1 MQAFQGVTLKDLE
14 RIATDVLAFPGG
26 MPKIDRFMMNPF
38 ALVQRCLPVCL
49 IVCIATA
56 CGAFGGE
63 DKPIVP
69 PPIPALA
76 PGADKTA
83 PAKKGADAAMPEVDW
98 SAAKQSF
105 IEDKDAVVLAGNAW
119 VRYKGNKLEADNIV
133 FFRQTREMYAE
144 GNVRLRAGESEMAA
158 AAAYVDVNSDTGYL
172 IDATVRVSA
181 PPTSMP
187 GMGKSKGQKKEEKSE
202 SEKEMFGMNRGRDP
216 FGVYLMPAED
226 PQARANLVFRAQKI
240 VKQGRMLYTAEDAFV
255 TSDDMVHPMYGVKA
269 GQLDFYMYEVADK
282 DNPEKKE
289 LKPQKV
295 VVKRAQINILG
306 QSLFPFPQIT
316 YDMVKRNNFF
326 DTHYGNSDRWG
337 PFLLNRIGFNLGGG
351 ENKIFD
357 PTHVYFD
364 LDERWKRGPAAGFE
378 VDWQSGVRPPET
390 PGEKSKFERGVG
402 HFRIYAL
409 DEFQTSEEDDIRRAR
424 RDLDRR
430 LQPKIDGYPR
440 RQYDANILFEKRRRL
455 EDAGPPSFDIDE
467 HRDEFRGMIDF
478 QQHQPLKRFA
488 GIDNLQLDLK
498 YQRESDRDFM
508 HEYFYRDYLNENQPE
523 ALASLRKAG
532 DNYSIELLYR
542 GNTQE
547 FDGAPPRSATEY
559 GSFTRYEP
567 ALTYSLTSTPLPEGF
582 YMRTEMQGARVV
594 RDFERDLYNQDQI
607 HADRAYAVVDFS
619 RPMKWGALNFVP
631 HLGTQQMIY
640 DNARDGGN
648 VEQGAITYGFD
659 LTSRI
664 YGTFADFENEALGLT
679 NGMRHIIEPRIS
691 YSGVSDTRES
701 PEDLL
706 DFDDIDN
713 LTPLDKVT
721 FSIEQTFQTK
731 RADKDGNLHSVNF
744 AGFDM
749 AMDWF
754 PRNRDQERL
763 LHGDA
768 LDLLRMDGFL
778 RVLDIFK
785 IRAGLGVRPEDF
797 RTETAM
803 YGITIDPQTRWRLKL
818 EERYEFADK
827 SRAIVGSD
835 QTHVKLEYQLSERWG
850 FSLEWVNEAKKS
862 LATRKG
868 RQVERIGLTRS
879 YGPIDAT
886 FTYAVDRNQGEHT
899 FFASA
904 RPTASYRNVIVP
916 ATDLLVAQGEVTGDA
931 DTPEERNF
939 DPFELLKQKKAAKK
953 GAKTTAPGKAGA
965 PAPAPLKDNEV
976 PIPPAPGSDQR
987 GATPGGAGGDA
998 AMFRDPNA
1006 PVNVSTRDAGTFKD
1020 PKDAKAATAE
1030 PKKPARK
1037 VDEDDW
1043 TGPAPTPAST
1053 RSK

>member
-1 MQAFQGVTLKDLE
+1 MAYGV
-14 RIATDVLAFPGG
+14 
-26 MPKIDRFMMNPF
+26 
-38 ALVQRCLPVCL
+38 
-49 IVCIATA
+49 
-56 CGAFGGE
+56 FGGE

-69 PPIPALA
+69 PPAPAPAADA
-76 PGADKTA
+76 PKKE
-83 PAKKGADAAMPEVDW
+83 PAKKGAEAALPEVDW

-144 GNVRLRAGESEMAA
+144 GNVRLRAGESEMSAQA
-158 AAAYVDVNSDTGYL
+158 VYVDVNNDTGYL

-181 PPTSMP
+181 PPTALP
-187 GMGKSKGQKKEEKSE
+187 GMGGKSQSQKKDEKKD
-202 SEKEMFGMNRGRDP
+202 SEKEIFGMNRGRDP
-216 FGVYLMPAED
+216 FGVYLVPAED
-226 PQARANLVFRAQKI
+226 PQARTNLVFKAQKI
-240 VKQGRMLYTAEDAFV
+240 VKQGRMLYTAEDAFI

-269 GQLDFYMYEVADK
+269 GTLDFYMYEETDK
-282 DNPEKKE
+282 TNPEKKE

-295 VVKRAQINILG
+295 VVRRARINILG
-306 QSLFPFPQIT
+306 QSLFPFPKIT
-316 YDMVKRNNFF
+316 YDMVKRNSFF

-337 PFLLNRIGFNLGGG
+337 PFLLNRMGYNLGGG
-351 ENKIFD
+351 ENKVFD
-357 PTHVYFD
+357 PTHVYLD

-378 VDWQSGVRPPET
+378 IDWQTGVRPPET
-390 PGEKSKFERGVG
+390 PGEKGKFERGVG
-402 HFRIYAL
+402 HFRIYAI
-409 DEFQTSEEDDIRRAR
+409 DEIQTSEEDDIRRAR

-430 LQPKIDGYPR
+430 LQPKIDGFPR
-440 RQYDANILFEKRRRL
+440 REFDANILFEKRRRL

-478 QQHQPLKRFA
+478 QQHQPLRRFA

-498 YQRESDRDFM
+498 YQSQTDRDFM
-508 HEYFYRDYLNENQPE
+508 HEYFYRDYLNNNQPE

-542 GNTQE
+542 GNTQD
-547 FDGAPPRSATEY
+547 FDGAPPRSPTEY
-559 GSFTRYEP
+559 GSFTNYEP
-567 ALTYSLTSTPLPEGF
+567 ALTYSLTSTPLPAGF
-582 YMRTEMQGARVV
+582 YMRTELQGARVK
-594 RDFERDLYNQDQI
+594 RDFERDIYNQDAI
-607 HADRAYAVVDFS
+607 KADRAYAIVDFS
-619 RPMKWGALNFVP
+619 RPMKWCNLNFVP
-631 HLGTQQMIY
+631 HIGTQQMAY
-640 DNARDGGN
+640 DNSRDGN
-648 VEQGAITYGFD
+648 DAFQGAITYGFD

-706 DFDDIDN
+706 DFDNIDN
-713 LTPLDKVT
+713 LNPLDKVT
-721 FSIEQTFQTK
+721 FAIEQTFQTK
-731 RADKDGNLHSVNF
+731 RMDKEGNLHTVNF

-754 PRNRDQERL
+754 PRSRDQDRL

-778 RVLDIFK
+778 RVLDLFK
-785 IRAGLGVRPEDF
+785 VHGMLGVRPEDF
-797 RTETAM
+797 KTEIAT

-818 EERYEFADK
+818 EERYHFSDK

-835 QTHVKLEYQLSERWG
+835 QYHVKFEYQLSERWG
-850 FSLEWVNEAKKS
+850 FSLEWVNEARKS
-862 LATRKG
+862 LSTRKG
-868 RQVERIGLTRS
+868 RQLERIGLTRS

-886 FTYAVDRNQGEHT
+886 FTYAIDRNLGENA
-899 FFASA
+899 FFASV
-904 RPTASYRNVIVP
+904 RPTATYRNLIVP
-916 ATDLLVAQGEVTGDA
+916 SSDLLVAQGEVTGDA
-931 DTPEERNF
+931 DAPEERNF
-939 DPFELLKQKKAAKK
+939 DPFELLKQKKK
-953 GAKTTAPGKAGA
+953 GAKGKTVPQKGGA
-965 PAPAPLKDNEV
+965 PAPAPLRDNDV
-976 PIPPAPGSDQR
+976 PIPPAPGS
-987 GATPGGAGGDA
+987 GAAPGKTGGDTA
-998 AMFRDPNA
+998 LFRDPNAPA
-1006 PVNVSTRDAGTFKD
+1006 PVNVSTRDAGQFKD
-1020 PKDAKAATAE
+1020 PNTAPAA
-1030 PKKPARK
+1030 KKPARK